1 MPDMAAAQDKSSLKR
16 ARDSTG
22 ASLEDTKKARRADR
36 LNVLE
41 PSSQVHAGPF
51 LSPVT
56 RKGTEATDDSG
67 GQTLPPFSDIERP
80 STPISSPTSAS
91 EHKAREFNALL
102 SPPRDTQPYSQFVP
116 PTSGTYEVE
125 DEEAERVWGYLIPT
139 QGTPVSDPLVLKPR
153 TSCPVPESTV
163 GDPDGKQTV
172 PKDYWT
178 KKEQDYE
185 KKKSVKGTPA
195 SGYLLGRHQECDRII
210 HSPTVSNRHCLIWS
224 ENRNGDTFAVVED
237 LSGNGTYVNNAI
249 LGRNNRRELQD
260 GDEID
265 LVHEA
270 RFTFRYPRNK
280 ESNRFHQEYNVQG
293 QLGKGHFATVYLAFE
308 KKSGKSFAVKKFEK
322 RRGPGEKSKTEGL
335 KQEIA
340 VLMSVSHP
348 NMLCLKNTFD
358 EPDGVYLVLELAPEG
373 ELFNWIVMK
382 QKLTEAESR
391 KIFIQLFQG
400 VKYLVSSIRSRNCL
414 IDCATLTQVAA

>member
-1 MPDMAAAQDKSSLKR
+1 
-16 ARDSTG
+16 
-22 ASLEDTKKARRADR
+22 
-36 LNVLE
+36 
-41 PSSQVHAGPF
+41 
-51 LSPVT
+51 
-56 RKGTEATDDSG
+56 
-67 GQTLPPFSDIERP
+67 
-80 STPISSPTSAS
+80 
-91 EHKAREFNALL
+91 
-102 SPPRDTQPYSQFVP
+102 
-116 PTSGTYEVE
+116 
-125 DEEAERVWGYLIPT
+125 
-139 QGTPVSDPLVLKPR
+139 
-153 TSCPVPESTV
+153 VPETSV
-163 GDPDGKQTV
+163 GEPDGEQAV
-172 PKDYWT
+172 PKDYWV

-210 HSPTVSNRHCLIWS
+210 YSPTVSNRHCLIWS
-224 ENRNGDTFAVVED
+224 ENRDGDTFAIVED

-270 RFTFRYPRNK
+270 RFTFRYPQRK

-382 QKLTEAESR
+382 QRLTEAETR

-400 VKYLVSSIRSRNCL
+400 VKYLVSTTISLGSFPIYCAAL
-414 IDCATLTQVAA
+414 IQDVARTEYRTP